1 MMAVAAPLA
10 GLSGDN
16 ITGLVLAVVLAAYLV
31 YALVF
36 PEKL

>member
-1 MMAVAAPLA
+1 MN
-10 GLSGDN
+10 GTDN
-16 ITGLVLAVVLAAYLV
+16 VIGLVLAVLLAAYLV

>member
-1 MMAVAAPLA
+1 MN
-10 GLSGDN
+10 GIDN
-16 ITGLVLAVVLAAYLV
+16 VIGLVLAAFVAAYLV